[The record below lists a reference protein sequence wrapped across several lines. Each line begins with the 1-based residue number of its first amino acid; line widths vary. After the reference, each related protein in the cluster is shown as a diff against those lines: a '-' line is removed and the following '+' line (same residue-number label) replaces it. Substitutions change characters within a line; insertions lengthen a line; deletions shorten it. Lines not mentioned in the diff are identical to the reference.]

1 MTPGTDNTD
10 GPPQAGDRRRMPAGS
25 APPPGAG
32 TVPSGVHAVLTG
44 ASTNERAVRDS
55 G

>member
-1 MTPGTDNTD
+1 MTTGTDNTD
-10 GPPQAGDRRRMPAGS
+10 NPRRAGDRRRTSAGR
-25 APPPGAG
+25 APLPGAS
-32 TVPSGVHAVLTG
+32 TVPSGVRAVLTG